1 MAITIAITLI
11 VSTLIK
17 ILLMPISTHSDL
29 LTINMF
35 PPLLFQEKVIDIFE
49 YIDRLDPHRGFS
61 YYSPFTYY
69 FFAATAYIY
78 YLVTPSVIEWMAS
91 LRQVYLGGLTGQAV
105 DFIRSAGNPNIFL
118 NLFMLKLPYAVA
130 DLLAVLILYKI
141 SKMRLI
147 NVWHVA
153 VWATSPVILYTTYIF
168 GQFDILVLF
177 FILLGF
183 ILVRKRPYIG
193 FLILGL
199 AGAFKI
205 YPFLIIIPS
214 AVIIGYNLKEKLKL
228 LTISFLPFIITD
240 IPTLISSPD
249 LALFTFFPKNIFHY
263 KTVLYGWDKYSP
275 IIKYA
280 AFAFFYLAILSLAFF
295 LKIRDKWRF
304 AIGLS
309 LITFLFAVTLA
320 GRTHFHYLI
329 WEMPLLLLWFNKR
342 PKFVVII
349 TLVQTISFASYK
361 LLANQ
366 LQLGLFAPLA
376 PEYFSTL
383 PTINSLINQ
392 AVPYRIISTLG
403 FLIFTSIN
411 FYLIINIMSYLLFKE
426 KIANR
431 LS

>member
-1 MAITIAITLI
+1 
-11 VSTLIK
+11 
-17 ILLMPISTHSDL
+17 MPISSHSDL

-49 YIDRLDPHRGFS
+49 YIDRFDPHGGFS

-69 FFAATAYIY
+69 FFAAVNFLF
-78 YLVTPSVIEWMAS
+78 YLVTPSVTDWMGN
-91 LRQVYLGGLTGQAV
+91 LRQVYVAGLTGQAV
-105 DFIRSAGNPNIFL
+105 DFIRSTHDENILL
-118 NLFMLKLPYAVA
+118 NLFMLKLPYLVA
-130 DLLAVLILYKI
+130 DLLAVLTLFKI
-141 SKMRLI
+141 SQMRLV
-147 NVWHVA
+147 NVWHV
-153 VWATSPVILYTTYIF
+153 VIWATSPVILYTTYIF
-168 GQFDILVLF
+168 GQYDILVLF
-177 FILLGF
+177 LILLGF
-183 ILVRKRPYIG
+183 VIIKKRPYIG

-214 AVIIGYNLKEKLKL
+214 AIILGFNLKEKLKL
-228 LTISFLPFIITD
+228 LTISFLPFIVTA

-263 KTVLYGWDKYSP
+263 KTVLYGWAKYSP

-280 AFAFFYLAILSLAFF
+280 TFAFSYLVVLSVAFF
-295 LKIRDKWRF
+295 LKIKDKWRF

-309 LITFLFAVTLA
+309 LITFLLAVTLA

-342 PKFVVII
+342 HKFVAIVI
-349 TLVQTISFASYK
+349 LVQTVSFASYK
-361 LLANQ
+361 LLANH

-392 AVPYRIISTLG
+392 LIPYRIVSTFG
-403 FLIFTSIN
+403 FLIFTTVN
-411 FYLIINIMSYLLFKE
+411 FYLIINIMSYLLFKA
-426 KIANR
+426 KFTTR
-431 LS
+431 PT